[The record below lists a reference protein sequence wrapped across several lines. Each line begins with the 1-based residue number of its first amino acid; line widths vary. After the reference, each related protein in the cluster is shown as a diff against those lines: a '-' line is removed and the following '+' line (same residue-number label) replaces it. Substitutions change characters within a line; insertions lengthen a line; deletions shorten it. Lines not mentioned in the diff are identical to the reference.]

1 MKKIVACIL
10 AVCMLVSGMSVF
22 AANTEILINGEKAT
36 IQEGM
41 GSIVEKD
48 WRTFVPVR
56 FALEYFGYQVSWV
69 EKDRMVFGV
78 NENGSMFV
86 MQVGSNFLFFKDKDN
101 NEKKVEMDVSPFLN
115 NEEGRTYIPLRFLA
129 DVLGYQVGYDEATST
144 VTLDK

>member
-1 MKKIVACIL
+1 
-10 AVCMLVSGMSVF
+10 MLVSGMAVF

-101 NEKKVEMDVSPFLN
+101 NEKKVEMDVAPFLN
-115 NEEGRTYIPLRFLA
+115 NQEGRTYIPLRFLA

>member
-1 MKKIVACIL
+1 
-10 AVCMLVSGMSVF
+10 MLVSGMSVF

-78 NENGSMFV
+78 NEDGSMFV

-101 NEKKVEMDVSPFLN
+101 NEKKVEMDVAPFLN

>member
-1 MKKIVACIL
+1 
-10 AVCMLVSGMSVF
+10 MLVSGMSVF

-78 NENGSMFV
+78 NEDGSMFV

-101 NEKKVEMDVSPFLN
+101 NEKKVEMDVAPFLN
-115 NEEGRTYIPLRFLA
+115 NQEGRTYIPLRFLA